1 MDNLL
6 QSIFK
11 YYNKCW
17 DVRFLNG
24 HNHNSNACHYGFY
37 NYNCVNE
44 TLDDYDKQKINTN
57 IQLIDKIEKNND
69 DSLNILDAGC
79 GYGGTIIHLAKHF
92 NKSFIYGITLTD
104 AQINISINNVINN
117 NIENVLINEGN
128 FDYPNYNIKTTHKFD
143 IIYFIESICHAE
155 CKEGTIN
162 FGLEMMNK
170 GGKMIIF
177 DYFENLDIDGY
188 VKNKDLIRNGM
199 AIPSFINVDVFENI
213 KYDKINIDD
222 VTENILPGMK
232 YSKEKAEKKLK
243 NESDIDIKNHL
254 ESCIEMYELHNKRVL
269 KYNIVVLTK

>member
-155 CKEGTIN
+155 CKERTIN

-232 YSKEKAEKKLK
+232 Y
-243 NESDIDIKNHL
+243 
-254 ESCIEMYELHNKRVL
+254 
-269 KYNIVVLTK
+269 

>member
-1 MDNLL
+1 MNNLL

-37 NYNCVNE
+37 NYNCESE

-57 IQLIDKIEKNND
+57 IQLIDKIEKTED

-79 GYGGTIIHLAKHF
+79 GYGGTIIHLAKYF

-117 NIENVLINEGN
+117 NIDNILIHEGN
-128 FDYPNYNIKTTHKFD
+128 FDYPNYNIKTTQKFD

-155 CKEGTIN
+155 CKENTIN

-232 YSKEKAEKKLK
+232 YSKEKAEKKIK